1 MNIGSNGVT
10 EWSIGVMVNPEK
22 ETQPSITPIL
32 HYSSVI

>member
-1 MNIGSNGVT
+1 MEYWSN
-10 EWSIGVMVNPEK
+10 GVMVNPEK